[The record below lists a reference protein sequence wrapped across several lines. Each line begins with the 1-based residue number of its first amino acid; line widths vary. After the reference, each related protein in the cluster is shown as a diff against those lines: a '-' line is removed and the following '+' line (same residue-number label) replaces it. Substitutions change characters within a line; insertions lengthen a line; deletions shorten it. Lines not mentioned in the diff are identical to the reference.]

1 MSCNLTYGLQIPC
14 IDSFGGIK
22 GPIYISSDADLGTL
36 TESST
41 AGQVSLVTA
50 ATGDS
55 GNFYEFALPKDTA
68 SFTQTGNVSNVNGT
82 LFFDQAI
89 SFNLQ
94 KMSANARNQML
105 LICKNRNL
113 RILFQDNNNAWWLVG
128 YSRGAVV
135 TANTG
140 VTGTAPGDANQFTF
154 TISAQEPQPAYQVS
168 PDPETV
174 FTGCDF
180 IAAA

>member
-1 MSCNLTYGLQIPC
+1 MSCNLTYGLNIPC

-22 GPIYISSDADLGTL
+22 GPIYISSDANLGTL

-50 ATGDS
+50 ASGDS
-55 GNFYEFALPKDTA
+55 GSFYEFALPKDTA
-68 SFTQTGNVSNVNGT
+68 SFTQTGNVSNTSGT
-82 LFFDQAI
+82 LFYDQAI

-94 KMSANARNQML
+94 KMNANARNQML
-105 LICKNRNL
+105 LICKNRAL
-113 RILFQDNNNAWWLVG
+113 RVFFLDQNNKWWMIG
-128 YSRGAVV
+128 YTRGAVV

-140 VTGTAPGDANQFTF
+140 VTGTAPGDANQFTL
-154 TISAQEPQPAYQVS
+154 TLSAQEPQPAYEISQS
-168 PDPETV
+168 PETV

-180 IAAA
+180 IAYV

>member
-22 GPIYISSDADLGTL
+22 GPIYIGSDVDFGTL

-41 AGQVSLVTA
+41 AGSVSLVTA
-50 ATGDS
+50 AAGDS
-55 GNFYEFALPKDTA
+55 GTMYAFDLPKDTA

-94 KMSANARNQML
+94 KMNANARNQVL

-113 RILFQDNNNAWWLVG
+113 KIAFLDNNNVWWILG
-128 YSRGAVV
+128 TTRGAVV

-140 VTGTAPGDANQFTF
+140 VTGTAPGDANQFTL
-154 TISAQEPQPAYQVS
+154 TLSAQEPQPAYQIS

-174 FTGCDF
+174 FTGIDF